1 MKRWAHIGVGI
12 VALAPA
18 AYAAEP
24 ELTIELPDVALTLP
38 RVSPPHFQQEGLPY
52 LTENLVMIDFLRLY
66 SRGDYE
72 GALALARETLGAEMA
87 LLETG
92 DPLGLLTAR
101 VGPGRLPIPPTAG
114 ENVSA
119 SMLYVIGATYLEL
132 ERYVPAEAAFKAA
145 LVPLPDYL
153 RVHEALGILYVRTE
167 RWAEAR
173 VHLARAAE
181 LGLNTTGIYVSL
193 AAVNAKTENWW
204 GAASALQHALA
215 IEPENQSWQS
225 GLLHALNETQQ
236 YAAGWALVE
245 QMLQAE
251 PDDAVLWL

>member
-1 MKRWAHIGVGI
+1 MKRWARIGLGI

-24 ELTIELPDVALTLP
+24 ALEIELPDVAVVLP

-52 LTENLVMIDFLRLY
+52 LTENLLVVDFLTLY
-66 SRGDYE
+66 SSGDYE

-92 DPLGLLTAR
+92 DSLGLLAAR

-132 ERYVPAEAAFKAA
+132 EQYVPAEAAFKAA

-153 RVHEALGILYVRTE
+153 RVHEALGILYVRLE
-167 RWAEAR
+167 RYAEAR
-173 VHLARAAE
+173 VHLTRAME
-181 LGLNTTGIYVSL
+181 LGLNTAGLHVSL

-204 GAASALQHALA
+204 
-215 IEPENQSWQS
+215 
-225 GLLHALNETQQ
+225 
-236 YAAGWALVE
+236 
-245 QMLQAE
+245 
-251 PDDAVLWL
+251 